1 MESRVI
7 ALRRVAKC
15 TCRPWSAS
23 SQLRRPHSY
32 DRPTRRTH
40 TSRAAREPGSS
51 RCTPGK
57 VVGKSERRK
66 SQYRR
71 APAHRTTAAPAPEDD
86 GHGANGEGGIRTLDG
101 RNRPYRFSRPAP
113 KRVEY
118 RHLQVINDPRFDC
131 GEAGGEVGGGYSR
144 SDRQYGARS
153 PDCLSPQSGP
163 RGHFGRPR
171 LRDCLCPG
179 AAVLMPSCREL
190 RVLLLCVESGY
201 ALRVI
206 LVCVFP
212 C

>member
-15 TCRPWSAS
+15 TCCRAWSAS

-113 KRVEY
+113 ERVNDS
-118 RHLQVINDPRFDC
+118 HLQAIDDPCPVC
-131 GEAGGEVGGGYSR
+131 GEAGGEVGAGNSPSER
-144 SDRQYGARS
+144 RCRRS
-153 PDCLSPQSGP
+153 PRLTARPTVGSACTCAPVRSFVTACVPIAVARRRR
-163 RGHFGRPR
+163 RGRCSCACNIR
-171 LRDCLCPG
+171 APG
-179 AAVLMPSCREL
+179 
-190 RVLLLCVESGY
+190 
-201 ALRVI
+201 
-206 LVCVFP
+206 
-212 C
+212 